1 VIAKSALTAN
11 KAEAAA
17 AVARGAYLRLRVE
30 DTSVPFDVR
39 GDDEM
44 HGGCNGKDP
53 PEKRRIVSVSIYRR
67 QHARVASTIL
77 AAMQPSLPIRAFS
90 PLVSCL
96 VLACA
101 AGVTG
106 AAEKVVKGKVTL
118 ASSGKAA
125 YAIVLPAEASEPRRY
140 AASQLASYLE
150 RLSGAKFEIQ
160 GTPVPAAK
168 QIVFESGKSA
178 GKTLGDDAYAIT
190 LRGDRLVLAGDTDR
204 AILFAVYD
212 VLERLGCRWLAPQFD
227 FYKGEAEVVPSV
239 PELVLTLDEPVVE
252 RPHFPIRKL
261 DVEEGRSHT
270 TENLKQLVEW
280 APKLRYN
287 TLMIPRDYGG
297 RGRVTWDQWRDAITP
312 EAKKRGLFIEVG
324 GHGYENF
331 INAKVQDG
339 KLFER
344 HPDWFGKDDAGKR
357 SKLQKRVFCTSN
369 EQAVDFV
376 TGGVLDYL
384 NKHPEIDVFQLWPP
398 DGADWCT
405 CDPCKAL
412 GEPQERQ
419 ALLVNH
425 IQAAVEKAKPG
436 VRLEIIA
443 YSKALQPPTRV
454 KLDPRIL
461 VDYCPINQSFEVP
474 INDPSSTRNA
484 EYVRALT
491 AWRERFPGDI
501 GLYSY
506 YRMYAWK
513 SLPALIPHYMQADL
527 RYYRSLKP
535 PLAAVMIYGEPGDW
549 GTYELNHIALG
560 RLGWDADAD
569 MDVFV
574 KAYCVARY
582 GADRADETAKALVSL
597 GDTVRT
603 YGSLPFTSLKSAQQI
618 ATAKQKLEDMAARLP
633 KSGGAF
639 ARLGLMF
646 RYAIE
651 DLDLQHDRS
660 AKAPEA
666 QVRKKV
672 DALFEFLVQHKTDGV
687 FIVSDADRT
696 RMLKRYGIKTTAA
709 DGAE

>member
-1 VIAKSALTAN
+1 L
-11 KAEAAA
+11 
-17 AVARGAYLRLRVE
+17 
-30 DTSVPFDVR
+30 
-39 GDDEM
+39 
-44 HGGCNGKDP
+44 
-53 PEKRRIVSVSIYRR
+53 
-67 QHARVASTIL
+67 
-77 AAMQPSLPIRAFS
+77 
-90 PLVSCL
+90 CL
-96 VLACA
+96 VLAWV

-106 AAEKVVKGKVTL
+106 AAAAAARVVIATG
-118 ASSGKAA
+118 GKAR
-125 YAIVLPAEASEPRRY
+125 YAINLPAEASEPRRY
-140 AASQLASYLE
+140 AASQLADYLE
-150 RLSGAKFEIQ
+150 RLSGAKFDVQ
-160 GTPVPAAK
+160 PSPATSK
-168 QIVFESGKSA
+168 QIVFESGSK
-178 GKTLGDDAYAIT
+178 LGVDLGGDAYAIAA
-190 LRGDRLVLAGDTDR
+190 RGDQIVLAGDTDR
-204 AILFAVYD
+204 AVLFAVYD
-212 VLERLGCRWLAPQFD
+212 LLERLGCRWLAPQFD
-227 FYKGEAEVVPSV
+227 FYNGEAEFVPTV
-239 PELVLTLDEPVVE
+239 PELALQLDKTVIE
-252 RPHFPIRKL
+252 RPDFKIRKL

-287 TLMIPRDYGG
+287 TLMVPRDYGG
-297 RGRVTWDQWRDAITP
+297 RGRVTWDQWRDAVAR
-312 EAKKRGLFIEVG
+312 EAKKLGLIIEVG
-324 GHGYENF
+324 GHGYHNF
-331 INAKVQDG
+331 INASMNGG
-339 KLFER
+339 KLFDER
-344 HPDWFGKDDAGKR
+344 PEWFGKDDTGKR
-357 SKLQKRVFCTSN
+357 TKVQRRVFCTSN
-369 EQAVDFV
+369 PHAVEFM
-376 TGGVLDYL
+376 TGSVIDYL
-384 NKHPEIDVFQLWPP
+384 NSHPEIDVFELWPP

-405 CDPCKAL
+405 CDVCKAL
-412 GEPQERQ
+412 GEPQDRQ

-425 IQAAVEKAKPG
+425 IQASVEKAKPG

-443 YSKALQPPTRV
+443 YSKALLPPTRV

-484 EYVRALT
+484 DYVRALT

-506 YRMYAWK
+506 YRKYAWK

-527 RYYRSLKP
+527 RYYHSLKP

-549 GTYELNHIALG
+549 GTYELNHISLG

-569 MDVFV
+569 MDDIV
-574 KAYCVARY
+574 KAYCAARY

-603 YGSLPFTSLKSAQQI
+603 YGSLPFTSLKSAPQI

-639 ARLGLMF
+639 VRLGLMF

-651 DLDLQHDRS
+651 DLDLQHDRA

-696 RMLKRYGIKTTAA
+696 RMLKRYGIKTAAA

>member
-1 VIAKSALTAN
+1 
-11 KAEAAA
+11 
-17 AVARGAYLRLRVE
+17 
-30 DTSVPFDVR
+30 
-39 GDDEM
+39 M
-44 HGGCNGKDP
+44 
-53 PEKRRIVSVSIYRR
+53 R
-67 QHARVASTIL
+67 Q
-77 AAMQPSLPIRAFS
+77 SLPIRAFL

-106 AAEKVVKGKVTL
+106 AAEPTPARVVIATGD
-118 ASSGKAA
+118 KAQ
-125 YAIVLPAEASEPRRY
+125 YAINLPADASEARRY
-140 AASQLASYLE
+140 AASELAKYLE
-150 RLSGAKFEIQ
+150 RLSGAKFDVQ
-160 GTPVPAAK
+160 ASPAAPK
-168 QIVFESGKSA
+168 QFVFEPGAK
-178 GKTLGDDAYAIT
+178 LGIELGGDVYAVA

-227 FYKGEAEVVPSV
+227 FYRGEAEVVPSV
-239 PELVLTLDEPVVE
+239 PELVLQLEKPVVIE
-252 RPHFPIRKL
+252 RPDFPIRKL

-287 TLMIPRDYGG
+287 TLMVPRDYGG
-297 RGRVTWDQWRDAITP
+297 RGRVTWDQWRDAIAP
-312 EAKKRGLFIEVG
+312 EAKKRGLIIEVG

-331 INAKVQDG
+331 INAKMHDG
-339 KLFER
+339 KLFDE
-344 HPDWFGKDDAGKR
+344 HPEWFGKDDTGKR
-357 SKLQKRVFCTSN
+357 SKAQKRVFCTSN
-369 EQAVDFV
+369 PHAVDFV
-376 TGGVLDYL
+376 TRGVLDYL
-384 NKHPEIDVFQLWPP
+384 NSHPEIDVFQLWPP

-405 CDPCKAL
+405 CDACKAL
-412 GEPQERQ
+412 GEAQDRQ

-484 EYVRALT
+484 DYVRALT

-506 YRMYAWK
+506 YRKYAWK
-513 SLPALIPHYMQADL
+513 SLPAFIPHYMQADL
-527 RYYRSLKP
+527 QFYHSLKP

-560 RLGWDADAD
+560 RLGWDTDVN
-569 MDVFV
+569 MDVIV
-574 KAYCVARY
+574 KAYCAARY
-582 GADRADETAKALVSL
+582 GADHADEIVSALVTL

-603 YGSLPFTSLKSAQQI
+603 YGSLPFTSLKSAEQI
-618 ATAKQKLEDMAARLP
+618 ATAKRKLEEIAAKLP
-633 KSGGAF
+633 KSGAAF
-639 ARLGLMF
+639 QRLGLMF
-646 RYAIE
+646 RYAID
-651 DLDLQHDRS
+651 DLDLQHDRGS
-660 AKAPEA
+660 KAPEA

-672 DALFEFLVQHKTDGV
+672 DALFEFLVQHKADGV
-687 FIVSDADRT
+687 FIVSDADRS